1 MSHYNQNWDDLGQNI
16 QDTIDRAVS
25 SFDFQ
30 KLSQNIQGA
39 VERAVQT
46 ERDRQD
52 LKKLYSGTV
61 GKYIKAFLKLLCGGL
76 ISLFG
81 FLAVVGAMM
90 AGLADTNDIVTFV
103 FVILLLAGG
112 CYLIHSGGATVKL
125 LKRYKAYRRTL
136 GSKTYCPL
144 ERLAGTVGKSQN
156 FVRRDLQKM
165 IRKDYF
171 KQGHL
176 NKEQTYFLSS
186 HQSYQFFEQS
196 RVQLEQQQKEKQQ
209 IAVNPAAE
217 QLQEILNK
225 GNSYIAQI
233 RKCNDD
239 IPGQEMSDKIF
250 RIEMLVQR
258 IFDRVKAQPEI
269 VPDLKKLMEYYLP
282 MTVKLL
288 KAYADMDMQPVQGET
303 IRASK
308 LEIEKSLDTINY
320 AFEKLLDDL
329 FAETAMDVSSDIS
342 VLNTLLAQEG
352 LTEDG
357 LAKLRVHNEYEE
369 KIGE

>member
-39 VERAVQT
+39 VERTVQT
-46 ERDRQD
+46 ERERQD

-61 GKYIKAFLKLLCGGL
+61 GKYIKAYLKLLCG
-76 ISLFG
+76 IPMSLFG
-81 FLAVVGAMM
+81 LLGLIGGMIAEEPITDYLAAVVFLVLIM
-90 AGLADTNDIVTFV
+90 V
-103 FVILLLAGG
+103 GG
-112 CYLIHSGGATVKL
+112 CYLIYSGGATVQL
-125 LKRYKAYRRTL
+125 LKRYKVYRRTL
-136 GSKTYCPL
+136 GNKTYCSL
-144 ERLAGTVGKSQN
+144 EMLAGSVGKSQD
-156 FVRRDLQKM
+156 FVRRDLRKM

-171 KQGHL
+171 KEGHL

-196 RVQLEQQQKEKQQ
+196 RVQLEQRQKEKQQ
-209 IAVNPAAE
+209 IAANPAAE

-239 IPGQEMSDKIF
+239 IPGEEMSDKIF

-258 IFDRVKAQPEI
+258 IFDRVKAQPEL

-357 LAKLRVHNEYEE
+357 LSQIKVP
-369 KIGE
+369 